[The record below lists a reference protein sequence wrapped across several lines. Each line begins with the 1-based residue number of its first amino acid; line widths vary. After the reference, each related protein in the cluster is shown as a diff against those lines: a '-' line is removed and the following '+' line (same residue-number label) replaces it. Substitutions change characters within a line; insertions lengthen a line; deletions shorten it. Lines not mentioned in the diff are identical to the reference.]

1 MSRFF
6 FDVLDGREVR
16 SDPEGQEFVDL
27 PAARAEAVVSAQYL
41 VAHGILR
48 NQDVSARAFMIRS
61 ENNQAV
67 ATVPFRDTLPGTLGA
82 WLRPLPPA
90 RPEFTGRSISPGPCA
105 RGTQDSQRLV
115 EERSEARFRTLVE
128 ALPAAIYATDA
139 DGRITFYNKAAVAL
153 AGRRPELG
161 VDRWCVTWRLYQ
173 RDGTPLPHDQ
183 CPMAIALKE
192 NRPIRGAAAVA
203 ERPDGT
209 RISFLPFPT
218 PLHDTSGVLVG
229 GVNML
234 LKTTHQNSA
243 DDRVDARC

>member
-1 MSRFF
+1 MPRFF

-16 SDPEGQEFVDL
+16 RDPEGQEFVGL
-27 PAARAEAVVSAQYL
+27 PAARAEAVISAQYL

-48 NQDVSARAFMIRS
+48 NEDVSARSFIIRN
-61 ENNQAV
+61 ENDEAV
-67 ATVPFRDTLPGTLGA
+67 ATVSFRGTLPGTLGA

-90 RPEFTGRSISPGPCA
+90 EPELT
-105 RGTQDSQRLV
+105 
-115 EERSEARFRTLVE
+115 ERSTSSGPGARSAQDCKPLVGERSDERFRTLVE

-139 DGRITFYNKAAVAL
+139 DGRITFYNEAAVAL

-173 RDGTPLPHDQ
+173 PDGTPLPHDQ

-192 NRPIRGAAAVA
+192 DRPIRGAAAVA

-218 PLHDTSGVLVG
+218 PLHDASGALVG

-243 DDRVDARC
+243 EERITLRC